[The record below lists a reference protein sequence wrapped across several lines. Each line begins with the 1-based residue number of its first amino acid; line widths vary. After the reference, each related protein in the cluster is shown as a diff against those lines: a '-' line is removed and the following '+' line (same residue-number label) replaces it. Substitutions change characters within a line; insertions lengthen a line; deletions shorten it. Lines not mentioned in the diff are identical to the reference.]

1 VFFTNNLKEF
11 KVQFVWD
18 KFLYDVNISKKYQ
31 LNRKQIIYHNTNKE
45 NYRFPIW
52 FDPDIGTSTP
62 SELVVSP
69 SGRWTVYNWY
79 NSISINNSIKY
90 SISQVTLIDN
100 SGNLNFKDIVS
111 DSGKF
116 DNDKISYWKNAV
128 FTKYD
133 STFLLRETLLQYT
146 SEFTPVRVTNR
157 ILEVSIQGDNSA
169 WKTSSGLYLGLT
181 LQEVEKINAK
191 NFTISGFGWAHGG
204 SVVSW
209 EGGKLAGDS
218 TLTHQVSFRNK
229 RQNISVE
236 EFNKISGEAEFDV
249 RHPSIQ
255 QMNPTLEQIT
265 ILKPY
270 IPSKEEGKGIAKKI
284 QSSQIP
290 VR

>member
-1 VFFTNNLKEF
+1 MKKIILFLSVAVLAACSSNSEISVPTENLNDVLACADAKGLIAKYGERSVIMDTSIISGDDTLRGAIIFPGTAKQASVFFHE
-11 KVQFVWD
+11 
-18 KFLYDVNISKKYQ
+18 
-31 LNRKQIIYHNTNKE
+31 
-45 NYRFPIW
+45 
-52 FDPDIGTSTP
+52 G
-62 SELVVSP
+62 
-69 SGRWTVYNWY
+69 
-79 NSISINNSIKY
+79 
-90 SISQVTLIDN
+90 
-100 SGNLNFKDIVS
+100 
-111 DSGKF
+111 
-116 DNDKISYWKNAV
+116 KIS
-128 FTKYD
+128 D
-133 STFLLRETLLQYT
+133 
-146 SEFTPVRVTNR
+146 
-157 ILEVSIQGDNSA
+157 VSIQGESSA
-169 WKTSSGLYLGLT
+169 WKTASGLYLGLS

-218 TLTHQVSFRNK
+218 TLTHLASFRNK

-236 EFNKISGEAEFDV
+236 EFNKVSGEAEFDV